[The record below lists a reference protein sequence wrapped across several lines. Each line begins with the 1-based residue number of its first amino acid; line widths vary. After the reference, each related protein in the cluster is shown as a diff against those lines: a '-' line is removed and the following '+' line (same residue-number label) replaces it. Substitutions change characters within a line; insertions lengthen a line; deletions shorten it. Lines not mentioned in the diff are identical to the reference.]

1 MYLNFEEAVYKC
13 SSPSCMFPYQNF
25 KFKNYTDKTVYRYKI
40 TSSEHVENGSEQNV
54 EGSWIDSLPISTVS
68 DKSSVESVPIPMLE
82 TNPTQAFSDAM
93 DQLQMELNDILSS
106 HCNGIEKLEEISSDS
121 SLVKTS
127 VLVPKISPIK
137 SEKPRKLSKCYDFI
151 RQKSGGTL
159 DSTVPQDNL
168 NQSSSSFKIPTQP
181 AKESVNSQIQHLQ
194 SPKKHRSGRKRHSK
208 QVPVTTKSSSPK
220 KQKEEENIV
229 DVKPML
235 DRTQAISFLN
245 HVEQFNKTKCESVQ
259 PEISKPLPFTIEV
272 LPQWNVNRVQN
283 AQNVMIKV
291 EGNNFNYYGDL

>member
-1 MYLNFEEAVYKC
+1 
-13 SSPSCMFPYQNF
+13 MFPYQNF

-40 TSSEHVENGSEQNV
+40 ISSEHVENASEQNV
-54 EGSWIDSLPISTVS
+54 EGNWIDSLPISAVS
-68 DKSSVESVPIPMLE
+68 DESSVELATIPMLE
-82 TNPTQAFSDAM
+82 TTPTQAFSDAM

-106 HCNGIEKLEEISSDS
+106 HCNVIEKSEEISSDS

-127 VLVPKISPIK
+127 VHVPKISPIK

-151 RQKSGGTL
+151 RQKSGGML
-159 DSTVPQDNL
+159 DSSVPQG
-168 NQSSSSFKIPTQP
+168 NQNQRTSSFKIPTQP
-181 AKESVNSQIQHLQ
+181 AKESVNSHIQHLQ

-208 QVPVTTKSSSPK
+208 QVPLTTKSSSPK
-220 KQKEEENIV
+220 KLKEEKII

-245 HVEQFNKTKCESVQ
+245 HVEQFNKTKCESIQ

-283 AQNVMIKV
+283 AKM
-291 EGNNFNYYGDL
+291 L